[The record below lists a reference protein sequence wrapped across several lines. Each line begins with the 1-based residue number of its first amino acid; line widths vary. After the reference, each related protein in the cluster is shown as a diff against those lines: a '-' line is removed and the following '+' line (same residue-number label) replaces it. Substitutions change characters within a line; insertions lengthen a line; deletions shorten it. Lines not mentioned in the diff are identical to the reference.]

1 MKKRLTC
8 GLLCVSMIASLGVS
22 AFAEDATETGDQKY
36 AGEKLTVL
44 YMSGVYADAANSIK
58 DEFEAATGA
67 EVEVIDMPYSE
78 LHEKILLDLT
88 SQTGTYDVID
98 VASQWD
104 GEFAP

>member
-44 YMSGVYADAANSIK
+44 YMSGVYLSLSA
-58 DEFEAATGA
+58 
-67 EVEVIDMPYSE
+67 
-78 LHEKILLDLT
+78 
-88 SQTGTYDVID
+88 
-98 VASQWD
+98 
-104 GEFAP
+104 